1 MPTVNLITLGCPKN
15 TVDSERMHRLLE
27 INGYT
32 VSDEAEGADVIIVN
46 TCGFIEP
53 AKEESIATVLDAV
66 EYKVNGTCKGII
78 VTGCLAER
86 YRFIVVFRINH
97 IFLNGLLDGLLQ
109 VLFVQ
114 IGTTHKFKY
123 LNSNKQ
129 ISVKI
134 NYNILNEFSKTN

>member
-27 INGYT
+27 LNGYT

-53 AKEESIATVLDAV
+53 AKEESISTVLDAT
-66 EYKVNGTCKGII
+66 EYKESGNCKGVI

-86 YRFIVVFRINH
+86 YRTELETELTEADLII
-97 IFLNGLLDGLLQ
+97 GLAG
-109 VLFVQ
+109 
-114 IGTTHKFKY
+114 
-123 LNSNKQ
+123 
-129 ISVKI
+129 
-134 NYNILNEFSKTN
+134 